1 MRFHNRSWR
10 RWLLVLVICGAIVVG
25 LRPCPAFA
33 CSCLPP
39 GTPAQELNRSSTV
52 FAGVVMGI
60 DEPPAR
66 PAFTT
71 TFPFLTFLV
80 SSGDPV
86 RVTFDVSAVWKGPA
100 YRQLVVT
107 TARWSASCGYP
118 FQRGMNYLVYA
129 SDQDGELTTYLCS
142 RTNTLAQ
149 AQADL
154 ADLGS
159 GAAPTLDQ
167 APAQG
172 RLGQIFLVVGCLSV
186 PLMIVA
192 GFVVVRRRVLR
203 GTA

>member
-1 MRFHNRSWR
+1 MRFHHRPWR
-10 RWLLVLVICGAIVVG
+10 RWLLVLVISSAIVVG
-25 LRPCPAFA
+25 LRPCPVFA
-33 CSCLPP
+33 CSCVPP

-52 FAGVVMGI
+52 FAGVVIGI

-71 TFPFLTFLV
+71 SFPFLTFLV

-100 YRQLVVT
+100 YRQLAVT
-107 TARWSASCGYP
+107 TPRWSASCGYP
-118 FQRGMNYLVYA
+118 FQRGVTYLVYA

-142 RTNTLAQ
+142 RTNSLAL

-154 ADLGS
+154 ADLGP

-172 RLGQIFLVVGCLSV
+172 RLGEIFLVVGCLSV

-192 GFVVVRRRVLR
+192 GFMVARRRLS
-203 GTA
+203 GGAA

>member
-1 MRFHNRSWR
+1 MRSHNRPWY
-10 RWLLVLVICGAIVVG
+10 RWLLVIVMSSAIVVG
-25 LRPCPAFA
+25 LRPCPVFA
-33 CSCLPP
+33 CSCVRP

-52 FAGVVMGI
+52 FAGVVIEI

-71 TFPFLTFLV
+71 SFPFLTFLI

-100 YRQLVVT
+100 YRQLAVT
-107 TARWSASCGYP
+107 TPRWSASCGYP
-118 FQRGMNYLVYA
+118 FQRGMTYLVYA

-154 ADLGS
+154 TDLGS

-167 APAQG
+167 APVQG
-172 RLGQIFLVVGCLSV
+172 RLGEIFLAAGCLGV
-186 PLMIVA
+186 PLMILA
-192 GFVVVRRRVLR
+192 GFVVVRRRLLGSAV
-203 GTA
+203 